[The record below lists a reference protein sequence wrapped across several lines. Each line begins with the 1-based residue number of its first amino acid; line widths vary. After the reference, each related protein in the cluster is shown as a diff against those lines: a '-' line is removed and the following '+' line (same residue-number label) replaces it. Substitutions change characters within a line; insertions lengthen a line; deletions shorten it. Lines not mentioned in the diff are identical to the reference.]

1 MVHEAVLQSAVVT
14 VPEAFALA
22 LQHHQ
27 AGRLAGAEA
36 LCRQI
41 LAADPRHADAQH
53 LLGVIAHQVGRN
65 EVALEM
71 ILKAIALQP
80 TAPAFHSNLGEA
92 YRKLGRLDDAI
103 AAYRRAIQLKPD
115 FAEAHSNLGTALSGR
130 GRPDEALAAFRRA
143 LEIRPGYAEAYSNMG
158 NVLKDLGHFD
168 QAAAAYRSAL
178 QIRPDY
184 AEAHYNLGAALGENG
199 QPDEAIG
206 SYRRAI
212 QFKPDYVQ
220 AHNNLGNA
228 LRDQGRLDEA
238 IAAYR
243 RTTELAPDFPEG
255 HNNLGVALRDRGH
268 PDEAAAACRR
278 AIELQPDFAE
288 AHYNLGNALKD
299 QDQGRLD
306 EAIAAYRRA
315 LQLRPDYAEAHC
327 NLGNALQEQ
336 GRLDEA
342 LVAFCRAIELKPDFA
357 TAHYNL
363 GNVLKEQGRFDE
375 AIAAY
380 RRVLALKPDF
390 ADAHNNL
397 GNALKDQ
404 GHPDEAIAAYR
415 RALALKPD
423 FAGVNSNLL
432 LTLHY
437 LPDFDVEVLFRE
449 HRRWD
454 EVHARPLAKEIA
466 PHGNDQNPGR
476 CLRIGYISPDFR
488 EHSVAFFAEPLMQ
501 SHDRSQVEVFCYT
514 DLVREDQVTVRL
526 RKCAGQ
532 WRRSSSM
539 TDEQVA
545 DLIRKD
551 GIDILVDLAGHTAN
565 TRLLVFAR
573 KPAPVQVTY
582 LGYCDTT
589 GLRAMDYRLTDAL
602 ADPPGTTEHL
612 HSEQLVRLPDTA
624 WCFRP
629 SDAASAVG
637 TLPVLHSGHI
647 TFGCFNVRPKITDEA
662 LALWSG
668 LLAKVPGSRLLLK
681 ALGFE
686 EASGRLRMH
695 ASLKK
700 AGITPE
706 RVELVGRVPTLA
718 EHLALYNRMD
728 IALDTFPYNGTTTTC
743 EALWQGVPVVT
754 LAGHTH
760 ASRVGV
766 SLLSNVGLAELVAH
780 SPEEYVKV
788 AVALAANVSRLA
800 ELRSTLR
807 ERMAASP
814 LMDAPRFTRNVEHA
828 YREMWRAWCAKPC
841 SNPTS

>member
-1 MVHEAVLQSAVVT
+1 ML
-14 VPEAFALA
+14 
-22 LQHHQ
+22 
-27 AGRLAGAEA
+27 
-36 LCRQI
+36 
-41 LAADPRHADAQH
+41 
-53 LLGVIAHQVGRN
+53 
-65 EVALEM
+65 
-71 ILKAIALQP
+71 
-80 TAPAFHSNLGEA
+80 
-92 YRKLGRLDDAI
+92 
-103 AAYRRAIQLKPD
+103 
-115 FAEAHSNLGTALSGR
+115 
-130 GRPDEALAAFRRA
+130 FRS
-143 LEIRPGYAEAYSNMG
+143 I
-158 NVLKDLGHFD
+158 
-168 QAAAAYRSAL
+168 
-178 QIRPDY
+178 
-184 AEAHYNLGAALGENG
+184 
-199 QPDEAIG
+199 DEAIVEA
-206 SYRRAI
+206 RKAI
-212 QFKPDYVQ
+212 QCAPDCVE

-228 LRDQGRLDEA
+228 LKDQGRLEEA
-238 IAAYR
+238 TAAY
-243 RTTELAPDFPEG
+243 LQALGFNPE
-255 HNNLGVALRDRGH
+255 
-268 PDEAAAACRR
+268 
-278 AIELQPDFAE
+278 FAE
-288 AHYNLGNALKD
+288 
-299 QDQGRLD
+299 
-306 EAIAAYRRA
+306 I
-315 LQLRPDYAEAHC
+315 
-327 NLGNALQEQ
+327 
-336 GRLDEA
+336 
-342 LVAFCRAIELKPDFA
+342 
-357 TAHYNL
+357 
-363 GNVLKEQGRFDE
+363 
-375 AIAAY
+375 
-380 RRVLALKPDF
+380 
-390 ADAHNNL
+390 HNNL

-415 RALALKPD
+415 RTIQLKPD
-423 FAGVNSNLL
+423 SADAHSNLL
-432 LTLHY
+432 LDLHY
-437 LPDFDVEVLFRE
+437 LPGFEPEELFRE
-449 HRRWD
+449 HRRW
-454 EVHARPLAKEIA
+454 EEIQSLPLAKFIGR
-466 PHGNDQNPGR
+466 HGNDRNPER
-476 CLRIGYISPDFR
+476 RLRIGYVSPDFR
-488 EHSVAFFAEPLMQ
+488 EHPVAFFLESLLAA
-501 SHDRSQVEVFCYT
+501 HDRGQVEVFCYA
-514 DLVREDQVTVRL
+514 DVLREDTVTKRFHQHT
-526 RKCAGQ
+526 AQ
-532 WRRSSSM
+532 WRKIAGM
-539 TDEQVA
+539 KDEQAA
-545 DLIRKD
+545 DLIRTD
-551 GIDILVDLAGHTAN
+551 GIDILVDLAGHTARN
-565 TRLLVFAR
+565 RLLVFAR
-573 KPAPVQVTY
+573 KPAPIQVTY

-706 RVELVGRVPTLA
+706 RVELVGRIPTLA